1 MDTPPE
7 DKKPEHPLANLS
19 PDQLRTLL
27 ASDLG
32 RASAKAKP
40 RGESK
45 ESSRRRLFWA
55 GVILLAG
62 LLYVILRFTSA
73 PSKVIVLNTSGEDAA
88 SVIVASGDQRI
99 DLGSLGNG
107 EVRKVELVPGK
118 PLRIEY
124 SFGSR
129 RVWTDPEPMGAFQS
143 VTIFIGTGGKVRAVR
158 EEPWA
163 RASAPPQPELPPPRR
178 AR

>member
-1 MDTPPE
+1 VDTPPE
-7 DKKPEHPLANLS
+7 DKKPEHPLAKLS
-19 PDQLRTLL
+19 PDQFRTLL

-32 RASAKAKP
+32 RTSARANA
-40 RGESK
+40 GAQSK

-62 LLYVILRFTSA
+62 LLYVIFRFTTA
-73 PSKVIVLNTSGEDAA
+73 PSKVIVVNTSGEDAA
-88 SVIVASGDQRI
+88 SVIVASGDQLV

-107 EVRKVELVPGK
+107 EVRRVELVPGK
-118 PLRIEY
+118 PLQVEY

-129 RVWTDPEPMGAFQS
+129 HVWTDPQPMGAFQS
-143 VTIFIGTGGKVRAVR
+143 VTIFIGMGGKVRAVR
-158 EEPWA
+158 EAPWA
-163 RASAPPQPELPPPRR
+163 RTAEQPAIQRPA

>member
-1 MDTPPE
+1 VDTPPE
-7 DKKPEHPLANLS
+7 QKKPEHPLANLS

-32 RASAKAKP
+32 RASAPAKAS
-40 RGESK
+40 GESK

-62 LLYVILRFTSA
+62 LLYVIFRFTTA
-73 PSKVIVLNTSGEDAA
+73 PSKVIVVNTSGEDAA
-88 SVIVASGDQRI
+88 SVIVASGDQRV
-99 DLGSLGNG
+99 DLGGLGNG
-107 EVRKVELVPGK
+107 EVRRVELVPGK
-118 PLRIEY
+118 PLQIEY

-129 RVWTDPEPMGAFQS
+129 RVWTDPQPMGAFQS
-143 VTIFIGTGGKVRAVR
+143 VTVFIELGGKIRAVR
-158 EEPWA
+158 EAPWA
-163 RASAPPQPELPPPRR
+163 RTSEQPPLRPA